1 MNRMHALSLAAVLTA
16 SACASAPAVGSSD
29 VAANAAGGEQIVAVR
44 LANALADAADAEG
57 RGDTKSLARAVQMID
72 GAGSHPLEASSS
84 DPLPAWRDAARG
96 EATPPYRGR
105 PLGPGYRSGKLG
117 VGGRESFS
125 QLFLSG
131 TGATIALSAP
141 TGDKLA
147 LRVLDP
153 QLKPICT
160 DESGR
165 GGLCKWVP
173 LFTQRYTI
181 EVMNRG
187 AGDARYFL
195 VVQ

>member
-1 MNRMHALSLAAVLTA
+1 MNRIHALSLAAVLTA
-16 SACASAPAVGSSD
+16 SACASAPAVSSAG
-29 VAANAAGGEQIVAVR
+29 AAPETNVAVR
-44 LANALADAADAEG
+44 LANALADAADAEA
-57 RGDTKSLARAVQMID
+57 RGDTRTLAKAVQIID
-72 GAGSHPLEASSS
+72 GSGSRPLEASPT
-84 DPLPAWRDAARG
+84 DPVPAWRDAARG
-96 EATPPYRGR
+96 EASPPYRGR

-153 QLKPICT
+153 QAKPICT

-165 GGLCKWVP
+165 GGLCKWIP

>member
-1 MNRMHALSLAAVLTA
+1 MNRNPLTALATVLLA
-16 SACASAPAVGSSD
+16 SACASVPEAGSAQPLADAPLAS
-29 VAANAAGGEQIVAVR
+29 R
-44 LANALADAADAEG
+44 LADTLADAADAESK
-57 RGDTKSLARAVQMID
+57 GDTKALARAVQAID
-72 GAGSHPLEASSS
+72 AAGSHPLEASPS
-84 DPLPAWRDAARG
+84 DPVPAWRDASRAQAG
-96 EATPPYRGR
+96 IPYRGR

-141 TGDKLA
+141 TGDRLA

-153 QLKPICT
+153 QDKPICT

>member
-1 MNRMHALSLAAVLTA
+1 MNRMHALSLAAMLTA
-16 SACASAPAVGSSD
+16 SACASVPAGS
-29 VAANAAGGEQIVAVR
+29 AEAAGEQSVAVR

-57 RGDTKSLARAVQMID
+57 RGDTKTLAKAVQMID
-72 GAGSHPLEASSS
+72 GSGSHPLEASPS

-131 TGATIALSAP
+131 TRATIALSAP

-153 QLKPICT
+153 QAKPICT

>member
-16 SACASAPAVGSSD
+16 SACASVPAGSAE
-29 VAANAAGGEQIVAVR
+29 AASEQIVAVR
-44 LANALADAADAEG
+44 LANALADAADAEA
-57 RGDTKSLARAVQMID
+57 RGDTRTLARAVQLID
-72 GAGSHPLEASSS
+72 GSGSHPLEASPS

-153 QLKPICT
+153 QAKPICT

>member
-1 MNRMHALSLAAVLTA
+1 MTRTPVLSLAMLLFA
-16 SACASAPAVGSSD
+16 SACAMSPGVSSAEVASD
-29 VAANAAGGEQIVAVR
+29 LLPVQR
-44 LANALADAADAEG
+44 LANAMADAADAES
-57 RGDTKSLARAVQMID
+57 RGDTRALAHAVQAID
-72 GAGSHPLEASSS
+72 ASGSRPLEASPT

-96 EATPPYRGR
+96 EAAVPYRGR

-153 QLKPICT
+153 QSKPICT

-181 EVMNRG
+181 EVLNRG

>member
-1 MNRMHALSLAAVLTA
+1 MNLFRRAPIVALLLAG
-16 SACASAPAVGSSD
+16 ACASSPSPGTAQAAPAEASL
-29 VAANAAGGEQIVAVR
+29 AVR
-44 LANALADAADAEG
+44 LADAMADAAEAEA
-57 RGDTKSLARAVQMID
+57 RGDGKALARAVQVID
-72 GAGSHPLEASSS
+72 ASGPQPLEGAPR
-84 DPLPAWRDAARG
+84 DPLPAWRDAVRG
-96 EATPPYRGR
+96 EAGPPWRGR
-105 PLGPGYRSGKLG
+105 PLGPGYRSGKLS

-131 TGATIALSAP
+131 SAATIALSAP
-141 TGDKLA
+141 TGDRLA

-153 QLKPICT
+153 SAKPICT

>member
-1 MNRMHALSLAAVLTA
+1 MNRIHAFSLAVVLTA
-16 SACASAPAVGSSD
+16 SACASAPAIGSAD
-29 VAANAAGGEQIVAVR
+29 PVEINVAVR
-44 LANALADAADAEG
+44 LANALADAADAEA
-57 RGDTKSLARAVQMID
+57 RGDTKTLARAVQVID
-72 GAGSHPLEASSS
+72 GSGSRPLEASPS
-84 DPLPAWRDAARG
+84 DPVPAWRDAARG
-96 EATPPYRGR
+96 EASPPYRGR

-153 QLKPICT
+153 QARPICT

>member
-1 MNRMHALSLAAVLTA
+1 MNRMHALSFAAALTA
-16 SACASAPAVGSSD
+16 SACASVPAGSAE
-29 VAANAAGGEQIVAVR
+29 AASELSVAVR
-44 LANALADAADAEG
+44 LANALADAADAAG
-57 RGDTKSLARAVQMID
+57 RGDTKSLAKAVQLID
-72 GAGSHPLEASSS
+72 GSGSHPLEASPS
-84 DPLPAWRDAARG
+84 DPLPAWRAAARG
-96 EATPPYRGR
+96 DATPPYRGR

-131 TGATIALSAP
+131 SAATIALSAP

-153 QLKPICT
+153 QSKPICT